1 MLTVRILIVKLITFN
16 NYWDFIAFIYK
27 NLLIFE
33 KYEFIFII
41 ILYKQ
46 IWKNL
51 NRVVLKIYT
60 INEKRIYNGKTKEC
74 KNLLLKEI
82 LMDFYLLSLWLHLY
96 Y

>member
-60 INEKRIYNGKTKEC
+60 INEKRIYNGKNKR
-74 KNLLLKEI
+74 
-82 LMDFYLLSLWLHLY
+82 M
-96 Y
+96 

>member
-1 MLTVRILIVKLITFN
+1 MK
-16 NYWDFIAFIYK
+16 
-27 NLLIFE
+27 

-60 INEKRIYNGKTKEC
+60 INEKRIYNGKNKR
-74 KNLLLKEI
+74 
-82 LMDFYLLSLWLHLY
+82 M
-96 Y
+96 